1 MNSSTFF
8 DRALLISGEDS
19 FNEMA
24 LELFRYQSVNIP
36 PYAAYLNY
44 LKTDIN
50 LITHYSQIP
59 FLPVTVFK
67 THSVTEA
74 GNESG
79 FYFSSSGTTGQVT
92 SKHFVP
98 DLTIYEK
105 SFLNGFELFY
115 GAPAKYC
122 MLALLPSY
130 LERSG
135 SSLVYMADRLI
146 KESHHPDSGFYL
158 HNYEELRNKIKILNE
173 QQTPFF
179 LLGVTYA
186 LLDLFNES
194 FNAGSNIIIMETGGM
209 KGKRAE
215 MIKPELHR
223 ILKQQSGAKAIHSE
237 YGMTELL
244 SQAYAVADGI
254 FSTPPWMKVLIGDL
268 HDPFA
273 KVTDESTGV
282 IQVIDLA
289 NIHSC
294 AFIAT
299 QDLGRNTTS
308 GNSFEIMGRMDHS
321 EWRGCNLMVAE

>member
-1 MNSSTFF
+1 MNPSNFI
-8 DRALLISGEDS
+8 DRALLISDEDT

-24 LELFRYQSVNIP
+24 LELFKYQSVNIL
-36 PYAAYLNY
+36 PYASYLNY
-44 LKTDIN
+44 LKIDIN
-50 LITHYSQIP
+50 SIKHYSQIP

-67 THSVTEA
+67 THPVTEA
-74 GNESG
+74 GNETG
-79 FYFSSSGTTGQVT
+79 FFFSSSGTTGQIT

-98 DLTIYEK
+98 DKTIYEK
-105 SFLNGFELFY
+105 SFLKCFELFY
-115 GAPAKYC
+115 GSPDQYC
-122 MLALLPSY
+122 ILALLPSY

-135 SSLVYMADRLI
+135 SSLVYMAERLI
-146 KESHHPDSGFYL
+146 QESRHSDSGFYL
-158 HNYEELRNKIKILNE
+158 NNYEELRKKIKKLND
-173 QQTPFF
+173 QRTPVF

-194 FNAGSNIIIMETGGM
+194 LAAGPNMIIMETGGM
-209 KGKRAE
+209 KGRRAE
-215 MIKPELHR
+215 LIKPELHR
-223 ILKQQSGAKAIHSE
+223 VLKHQSGAAEIHSE

-273 KVTDESTGV
+273 QVMDESTGV

-299 QDLGRNTTS
+299 QDLGRKAA
-308 GNSFEIMGRMDHS
+308 GNRFEIMGRMDHS
-321 EWRGCNLMVAE
+321 EWRGCNLMAAE

>member
-1 MNSSTFF
+1 MNPSTYL

-24 LELFRYQSVNIP
+24 LELFRYQSTNIL
-36 PYAAYLNY
+36 PYASYLNY

-50 LITHYSQIP
+50 SIKHYSQIP

-67 THSVTEA
+67 THAVTEA
-74 GNESG
+74 GNETG

-98 DLTIYEK
+98 DKSIYEK
-105 SFLNGFELFY
+105 SFLKGFELFY
-115 GAPAKYC
+115 GSPDKYC
-122 MLALLPSY
+122 ILALLPSY

-146 KESHHPDSGFYL
+146 TEGHHPDSGFYL
-158 HNYEELRNKIKILNE
+158 HNYEELRIKINKLNE
-173 QQTPFF
+173 QQTPVF

-186 LLDLFNES
+186 LLDLFNEPLA
-194 FNAGSNIIIMETGGM
+194 AGSNMIIMETGGM

-215 MIKPELHR
+215 LIKPELHH
-223 ILKQQSGAKAIHSE
+223 ILKKQSGAKTIHSE

-299 QDLGRNTTS
+299 QDLGRNAS
-308 GNSFEIMGRMDHS
+308 GNRFEIMGRIDHS
-321 EWRGCNLMVAE
+321 EWRGCNLMVTE

>member
-1 MNSSTFF
+1 MNPSIYF
-8 DRALLISGEDS
+8 DRALLISGEES

-24 LELFRYQSVNIP
+24 LELFRYQSEKIP
-36 PYAAYLNY
+36 PYIAYLKF
-44 LKTDIN
+44 LKTDIAA
-50 LITHYSQIP
+50 IKHYSEIP
-59 FLPVTVFK
+59 FLPVTIFK
-67 THSVTEA
+67 THAVTEA

-79 FYFSSSGTTGQVT
+79 FYFSSSGTSGQIS

-105 SFLNGFELFY
+105 SFLKGFEMVY
-115 GAPAKYC
+115 GSPEKYC
-122 MLALLPSY
+122 FLALLPSY

-146 KESHHPDSGFYL
+146 KESKHNDSGFYL
-158 HNYEELRNKIKILNE
+158 HNYDELRKKIKDLSLKK
-173 QQTPFF
+173 TPVF

-186 LLDLFNES
+186 LLDLFNEP
-194 FNAGSNIIIMETGGM
+194 FTDISNIIIMETGGM

-215 MIKPELHR
+215 LIKPELHR
-223 ILKQQSGAKAIHSE
+223 LLKQQSGVKEIHSE

-244 SQAYAVADGI
+244 SQAYAIKEGI
-254 FSTPPWMKVLIGDL
+254 FSTPPWMRVLIGDL

-273 KVTDESTGV
+273 KITNESTGV

-299 QDLGRNTTS
+299 QDLGRMHD
-308 GNSFEIMGRMDHS
+308 GHSFEIMGRMDHS
-321 EWRGCNLMVAE
+321 EWRGCNLMVAD

>member
-1 MNSSTFF
+1 MNPSSFI

-24 LELFRYQSVNIP
+24 LELFRYQSANIK
-36 PYAAYLNY
+36 PYASYLNY
-44 LKTDIN
+44 LKTDISS
-50 LITHYSQIP
+50 IKHYSQIP

-67 THSVTEA
+67 THAVTEA
-74 GNESG
+74 GNEAG

-98 DLTIYEK
+98 DKTIYEN
-105 SFLNGFELFY
+105 SFLKCFELFY
-115 GAPAKYC
+115 GSPDKYC
-122 MLALLPSY
+122 VLALLPSY

-158 HNYEELRNKIKILNE
+158 HNYDELRFKIHKLNE
-173 QQTPFF
+173 QRIPVF

-186 LLDLFNES
+186 LLDLFNEPL
-194 FNAGSNIIIMETGGM
+194 AVGSNMIIMETGGM

-215 MIKPELHR
+215 LIKPELHH
-223 ILKQQSGAKAIHSE
+223 ILKTQSGANAIHSE

-254 FSTPPWMKVLIGDL
+254 FATPPWMKVLIGDL
-268 HDPFA
+268 HDPFS
-273 KVTDESTGV
+273 KVTDESTGI

-299 QDLGRNTTS
+299 QDLGRNAS
-308 GNSFEIMGRMDHS
+308 DNRFEIMGRMDHS
-321 EWRGCNLMVAE
+321 EWRGCNLMVTE

>member
-1 MNSSTFF
+1 
-8 DRALLISGEDS
+8 
-19 FNEMA
+19 MA
-24 LELFRYQSVNIP
+24 LELFRYQSTNIL
-36 PYAAYLNY
+36 PYASYLNY

-50 LITHYSQIP
+50 SINHYSQIP

-67 THSVTEA
+67 THDVTEV
-74 GNESG
+74 GNETG

-98 DLTIYEK
+98 DKTIYEK
-105 SFLNGFELFY
+105 SFLKCFELFY
-115 GAPAKYC
+115 GAPDKYC
-122 MLALLPSY
+122 ILALLPSY

-158 HNYEELRNKIKILNE
+158 HNYEELRIKIHKLNE
-173 QQTPFF
+173 QRTPVF

-186 LLDLFNES
+186 LLDLFNEPLA
-194 FNAGSNIIIMETGGM
+194 AGSNMIIMETGGM

-215 MIKPELHR
+215 LIKPELHH
-223 ILKQQSGAKAIHSE
+223 ILKKQSGANVIHSE

-254 FSTPPWMKVLIGDL
+254 FTTPPWMKVLIGDL
-268 HDPFA
+268 HDPFS
-273 KVTDESTGV
+273 KVADESTGV

-299 QDLGRNTTS
+299 QDLGRNTS
-308 GNSFEIMGRMDHS
+308 EGRFEIMGRMDHS
-321 EWRGCNLMVAE
+321 EWRGCNLMVTE